1 MRTAWALGDRPE
13 LDHLNLRRWCH
24 MLAFR
29 GHFLSKSKAYS
40 TTFKQIRG
48 DRQRFRLEAALD
60 ELGVTEDTVTVVNHW
75 DMTSVGHHTPKNA
88 TSPKAS
94 PNDAATPANTTTP
107 PNERTDPDAK
117 ALGTKRRRRLPRRP
131 RRHRLPMAHPR
142 HRTHRKTR
150 RQTRPVPTEDVE
162 AWYDALPEGVI

>member
-1 MRTAWALGDRPE
+1 
-13 LDHLNLRRWCH
+13 

-75 DMTSVGHHTPKNA
+75 DMTSVGHHTPE
-88 TSPKAS
+88 
-94 PNDAATPANTTTP
+94 
-107 PNERTDPDAK
+107 ERDIAEGI
-117 ALGTKRRRRLPRRP
+117 AQRRRD
-131 RRHRLPMAHPR
+131 
-142 HRTHRKTR
+142 TRKHHHT
-150 RQTRPVPTEDVE
+150 TERKD
-162 AWYDALPEGVI
+162 